1 MLWILG
7 RNKISFIT
15 TPTIETLKNLKKED
29 IFKDNKIHFLPDP
42 VFIKDDIQIKKKKIK
57 YKNYIINIGRL
68 TKQKNQEILIHSFN
82 DILKKYKKLKLII
95 LGSGEKYKYLK
106 RLSKDLKIEKK
117 IIFLGHVSEPYQ
129 YIKNAL
135 CVCITSLWEDPG
147 FVMIEG
153 AALKKIVICSNCKSG
168 PIEFLENGNTGFLFK
183 NNNYKDLTRV
193 FNKFMNTDKK
203 KIDYKIKKNYLNSL
217 NYSEIEHGKKF
228 NHLLKLYEKK

>member
-1 MLWILG
+1 M
-7 RNKISFIT
+7 
-15 TPTIETLKNLKKED
+15 
-29 IFKDNKIHFLPDP
+29 PDP
-42 VFIKDDIQIKKKKIK
+42 VFIKNDIQIKKKKIK
-57 YKNYIINIGRL
+57 YENYIINIGRL
-68 TKQKNQEILIHSFN
+68 TKQKNQEILINSFS
-82 DILKKYKKLKLII
+82 DISKKYKKLKLLI

-106 RLSKDLKIEKK
+106 QLSKNLQIEKK
-117 IIFLGHVSEPYQ
+117 IIFLGHVKEPYQ

-153 AALKKIVICSNCKSG
+153 AALKKIIICSDCKSG
-168 PIEFLENGNTGFLFK
+168 PIEFLESGNTGFLFK

-203 KIDYKIKKNYLNSL
+203 QINYKIKKSYLNSL

-228 NHLLKLYEKK
+228 NQLLKFYEKK